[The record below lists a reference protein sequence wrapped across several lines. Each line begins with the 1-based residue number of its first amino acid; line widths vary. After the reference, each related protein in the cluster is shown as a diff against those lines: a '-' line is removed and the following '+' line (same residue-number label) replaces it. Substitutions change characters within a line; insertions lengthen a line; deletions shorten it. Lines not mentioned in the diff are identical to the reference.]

1 MINRSLGR
9 IFAMIGD
16 IFVIVRSHSECTR
29 RTEMTALTS
38 ETHAMARSTGP
49 SPHIAVT
56 LDQLVA
62 PLEIP
67 AELHAARWAPKWT
80 LTLPIALLAAFT
92 LPARTA

>member
-9 IFAMIGD
+9 IFATISD
-16 IFVIVRSHSECTR
+16 TFVIVRSHSECTR
-29 RTEMTALTS
+29 RTQMTALTS
-38 ETHAMARSTGP
+38 ETHAMDRSAGP

-62 PLEIP
+62 PLEMP
-67 AELHAARWAPKWT
+67 GERHAARWAPKWT

>member
-1 MINRSLGR
+1 
-9 IFAMIGD
+9 
-16 IFVIVRSHSECTR
+16 
-29 RTEMTALTS
+29 MTAFMP
-38 ETHAMARSTGP
+38 ETHTLPRSAGP
-49 SPHIAVT
+49 SPDIAVT

-67 AELHAARWAPKWT
+67 AELSAARWAPKWT

>member
-1 MINRSLGR
+1 MNA
-9 IFAMIGD
+9 F
-16 IFVIVRSHSECTR
+16 TP
-29 RTEMTALTS
+29 
-38 ETHAMARSTGP
+38 ETPTMPLSTGP
-49 SPHIAVT
+49 SPDIAVT

-67 AELHAARWAPKWT
+67 AELNAARWAPKWT

>member
-1 MINRSLGR
+1 MPL
-9 IFAMIGD
+9 
-16 IFVIVRSHSECTR
+16 
-29 RTEMTALTS
+29 
-38 ETHAMARSTGP
+38 STGP
-49 SPHIAVT
+49 SPDIAVT

-67 AELHAARWAPKWT
+67 AELNAARWAPKWT

>member
-1 MINRSLGR
+1 
-9 IFAMIGD
+9 MIGG
-16 IFVIVRSHSECTR
+16 IFVIVCSHCEHTR
-29 RTEMTALTS
+29 RTEMTAFTP
-38 ETHAMARSTGP
+38 ETHTIPRSTGP
-49 SPHIAVT
+49 SPDVAMT

-67 AELHAARWAPKWT
+67 AELHVARWAPKWT

>member
-1 MINRSLGR
+1 
-9 IFAMIGD
+9 
-16 IFVIVRSHSECTR
+16 
-29 RTEMTALTS
+29 
-38 ETHAMARSTGP
+38 MARSTGP

-80 LTLPIALLAAFT
+80 LTLPIALLTAFT